1 MEQRLAALFA
11 SVGNALDSNTYTYS
25 DSDYLVRKILVKFL
39 EDENSLVASARR
51 IPDPEQVVES
61 ILNYVISTEFANEDP
76 ASWYRKA
83 MAITVEF
90 ADFAHRN
97 DMSKNSAR
105 YAALLPDGHPRVKR
119 VLPVTASAA
128 RESLAEWM
136 AADPRLDAEAAEQVR
151 KLYSLDDSTDDVEAE
166 FETLKAEALVAAGRM
181 PEELLPIVAAFNLSF
196 AQRSAISKAL
206 AAVRRRDRKGRF
218 AEEFGRLKLFFKSRG
233 EFFSSSPRI
242 VGPGRGENT
251 FQVESKGDPNI
262 PDGIYEVDAAL
273 GENVKAYLP
282 KSAVKGLAKRK
293 EVVAEDDKRF
303 AIELDD
309 FLKTKQDV
317 PNNWTKSGNKFTTKD
332 GKFTATKID
341 SNKAQDFLNKAQERG
356 DDTIIS
362 GTGAADAFD
371 PENPESFLV
380 TDNKGRTK
388 GVAQDWSGIQEI
400 AIANGAEFGDKGV
413 PEPTDI
419 SGLRRPPRFPGD
431 TEGFQP
437 YDGTDI
443 GARDRNNGRRNKKL
457 QLESDLG
464 RKLTPEEIE
473 AFDLEPESES
483 VVNRSSSR
491 AYGDFLLPQKEQ
503 DRRQKIRDAV
513 QDEIEKGSKVDLDQD
528 STAPLDK
535 SKLSPSLI
543 GEGYNFSKDGDN
555 SWRKDGHGPDGETY
569 TVEQGSNGKWIV
581 GEITGSDP
589 FAESRDLEVFDN
601 ALEAFEYA
609 NDLGRRP
616 SDFDDDWV
624 NDLIAEQEAGPDLG
638 QDQPEVDSRTR
649 IDASKLSPELQE
661 KYQET
666 FDKFDQAIFNND
678 RLGIADML
686 SKAALDNDMPD
697 EVYSVLSEA
706 RDWVANRDAVIEN
719 ALSRASREDLE
730 NLLED
735 PEFAGWRDRL
745 ESAMIELAPFGQD
758 GYDYDLD
765 QDTAPALSEKQA
777 EPATGKQYAMLS
789 EFLEER
795 NLDPATEQALADAI
809 ENKNLNKA
817 QASALIGLSRA
828 ADFKEGVDPSKPSE
842 RMLNSLQGYLSTKDL
857 TPSEINDTLK
867 SLEADS
873 SRDNVEALLNKLRR
887 KKDKPADL
895 NQGTGSLVKVDDD
908 VYSWNDAY
916 NYVDA
921 MKTPNGWEVFYSN
934 PDLNDRGGQT
944 SHSQAFKSEE
954 EALAFAEELVKQNQE
969 GKDYDRAADDLAAGV
984 DLDQDQETKPSLA
997 DAATDKQYGFLESL
1011 LNGKKI
1017 DDPNLEAAVRTAVQD
1032 KNLTKGEV
1040 GAFIGAL
1047 RNLPDRPNVRREPTA
1062 KQVASIK
1069 RGIIERDF
1077 TPEQIKEIEDRLSS
1091 GISFEEASEIIDD
1104 IKKRP
1109 VTAQGMNDL
1118 LDSLAKNQDV
1128 DTLRYLLDKPE
1139 YNEFRDSIKDT
1150 LRQIAVDTEDPNL
1163 QEFIDGSEEPDL
1175 NQSSFR
1181 RFNTEWNLD
1190 LDVISPEDREKY
1202 RKEISEVN
1210 LAQNIGHA
1218 PTVRALRE
1226 KYSED
1231 SSLPENLK
1239 AEILSSL
1246 DTWLEYDAEVSE
1258 ALESIWD
1265 EDENSESSF
1274 RKIELMLQDST
1285 FKPWWPLLGDD
1296 SGRTNIV
1303 GNEDEYNQVM
1313 DELGLDL
1320 SEASPF
1326 DSGVDLDQNQ
1336 ENLDWINFGP
1346 GYIEDGTYTSPDG
1359 RIEVS
1364 AERDRD
1370 YQGTDDEPKLVSVK
1384 VDGVEVDNFRVSQD
1398 ENTDVRETIRESI
1411 KEAQGGPDLDQDQ
1424 SVVDYL
1430 DNMSD
1435 PANWN
1440 NWSSFPEYTSP
1451 DGRLSIRA
1459 EGDPEGNYLEID
1471 LDGEPLN
1478 LDRDAERA
1486 ILDAIEQ
1493 NNIEAGFRGRP
1504 VPERERRNTAQLI
1517 ADTIRESLVESQD
1530 TLDLDQDQSARSI
1543 QTKDIADQISKELD
1557 AIDFYMENAAAEA
1570 YDRFI
1575 NSKSAPEAGAWIQ
1588 DIRDYASERDVPS
1601 ELATKME
1608 NLADRME
1615 QELIDKFGV
1624 AEAARHSN
1632 DSSRDVMY
1640 LDDVAQ
1646 TIETEREIFFETSA
1660 DRIAELLDDRG
1671 FYGDI
1676 KSGGVEVYLNEE
1688 DDGTYTATV
1697 RYDRGSE
1704 EFKGKDR
1711 DEVIADAAD
1720 AAADYNSN
1728 VIPRSYR
1735 DGDLDDLVE
1744 EAENAKSPEDA
1755 IDFADRIDAIAR
1767 DLENHRGDPE
1777 MAQYLREYGE
1787 RMREMAEKRQAFLES
1802 QLPNE
1807 PTTPETQEEMAADP
1821 DLNPAGYAKSVAD
1834 DFAEQFLESEEFDGP
1849 TSGDGRPG
1857 PGTFTSKDGRIRVI
1871 VNSDGDLD
1879 GDRMVDTSNYDVFI
1893 DGEAVTPSSGIA
1905 LKLSDV
1911 MADEIQGLVEDFFSK
1926 KD

>member
-11 SVGNALDSNTYTYS
+11 SVGNALDSKTYTYS
-25 DSDYLVRKILVKFL
+25 DSDYLVRKLLVKFL
-39 EDENSLVASARR
+39 EDENALVASARH

-61 ILNYVISTEFANEDP
+61 ILNYVISTEFTNDDP

-97 DMSKNSAR
+97 DMSEDSAR

-128 RESLAEWM
+128 RNALADWM

-151 KLYSLDDSTDDVEAE
+151 KLYSLDDSADDVEAE

-218 AEEFGRLKLFFKSRG
+218 AREFGRLKLFFKSRG
-233 EFFSSSPRI
+233 QFFSSSPRI

-251 FQVESKGDPNI
+251 YQVESKGDPNI

-273 GENVKAYLP
+273 GENIKAYLP
-282 KSAVKGLAKRK
+282 KSAVKGLAGRK

-309 FLKTKQDV
+309 FLKTKQDA

-341 SNKAQDFLNKAQERG
+341 SNDAQKFIDKAKERG
-356 DDTIIS
+356 DEPIIS
-362 GTGAADAFD
+362 GSGAGDAFD
-371 PENPESFLV
+371 PADPDSFLI

-388 GVAQDWSGIQEI
+388 GVAQDWAGVQEVSIASG
-400 AIANGAEFGDKGV
+400 ADFGDMPEAGGNPEV
-413 PEPTDI
+413 GIEPEPEAISTD
-419 SGLRRPPRFPGD
+419 SG
-431 TEGFQP
+431 
-437 YDGTDI
+437 
-443 GARDRNNGRRNKKL
+443 A
-457 QLESDLG
+457 
-464 RKLTPEEIE
+464 
-473 AFDLEPESES
+473 
-483 VVNRSSSR
+483 
-491 AYGDFLLPQKEQ
+491 
-503 DRRQKIRDAV
+503 
-513 QDEIEKGSKVDLDQD
+513 
-528 STAPLDK
+528 LDK

-569 TVEQGSNGKWIV
+569 TVEQGANGKWIV

-616 SDFDDDWV
+616 SDFDEDWV
-624 NDLIAEQEAGPDLG
+624 NDLIAEQEVGPDLG
-638 QDQPEVDSRTR
+638 QDQPEVDSRIK
-649 IDASKLSPELQE
+649 IDPSNLSPELQE

-666 FDKFDQAIFNND
+666 FDKFDQAIFSND
-678 RLGIADML
+678 RQGIADML

-706 RDWVANRDAVIEN
+706 RDWVANRNAVIEN

-765 QDTAPALSEKQA
+765 QDTAPALSEKQS

-895 NQGTGSLVKVDDD
+895 NQGTGSLRKITDDT
-908 VYSWNDAY
+908 YEWSDAY
-916 NYVDA
+916 NYVDV
-921 MKTPNGWEVFYSN
+921 MKTPNGWEVFYTN

-969 GKDYDRAADDLAAGV
+969 GKDYDRAADDLAASV
-984 DLDQDQETKPSLA
+984 DLDQDQPTKPSLEE
-997 DAATDKQYGFLESL
+997 AATDKQYSFLESL

-1017 DDPNLEAAVRTAVQD
+1017 DDPNLEAAARTAVRD

-1091 GISFEEASEIIDD
+1091 GVSFEEASEIIDD

-1118 LDSLAKNQDV
+1118 LDSLARNQDV

-1139 YNEFRDSIKDT
+1139 YAEYRTDIKDT
-1150 LRQIAVDTEDPNL
+1150 LRQIAIDTEDPNL
-1163 QEFIDGSEEPDL
+1163 QEFIDGREE
-1175 NQSSFR
+1175 
-1181 RFNTEWNLD
+1181 
-1190 LDVISPEDREKY
+1190 
-1202 RKEISEVN
+1202 
-1210 LAQNIGHA
+1210 
-1218 PTVRALRE
+1218 
-1226 KYSED
+1226 
-1231 SSLPENLK
+1231 
-1239 AEILSSL
+1239 
-1246 DTWLEYDAEVSE
+1246 
-1258 ALESIWD
+1258 
-1265 EDENSESSF
+1265 
-1274 RKIELMLQDST
+1274 
-1285 FKPWWPLLGDD
+1285 
-1296 SGRTNIV
+1296 
-1303 GNEDEYNQVM
+1303 
-1313 DELGLDL
+1313 
-1320 SEASPF
+1320 
-1326 DSGVDLDQNQ
+1326 
-1336 ENLDWINFGP
+1336 
-1346 GYIEDGTYTSPDG
+1346 
-1359 RIEVS
+1359 
-1364 AERDRD
+1364 
-1370 YQGTDDEPKLVSVK
+1370 
-1384 VDGVEVDNFRVSQD
+1384 
-1398 ENTDVRETIRESI
+1398 
-1411 KEAQGGPDLDQDQ
+1411 PDLDQDQ
-1424 SVVDYL
+1424 PTRSV
-1430 DNMSD
+1430 
-1435 PANWN
+1435 
-1440 NWSSFPEYTSP
+1440 E
-1451 DGRLSIRA
+1451 
-1459 EGDPEGNYLEID
+1459 
-1471 LDGEPLN
+1471 
-1478 LDRDAERA
+1478 
-1486 ILDAIEQ
+1486 
-1493 NNIEAGFRGRP
+1493 
-1504 VPERERRNTAQLI
+1504 
-1517 ADTIRESLVESQD
+1517 
-1530 TLDLDQDQSARSI
+1530 
-1543 QTKDIADQISKELD
+1543 TKDLADQISKELD
-1557 AIDFYMENAAAEA
+1557 AIDFFTKNAASEA
-1570 YDRFI
+1570 YDNFL
-1575 NSKSAPEAGAWIQ
+1575 NSDTASLAGSWIQ
-1588 DIRDYASERDVPS
+1588 DIRDFSEERDVPS
-1601 ELATKME
+1601 ELASKLQD
-1608 NLADRME
+1608 LANRME
-1615 QELIDKFGV
+1615 QEFIDRFGV
-1624 AEAARHSN
+1624 ADAARHSN
-1632 DSSRDVMY
+1632 DSSQDVMY
-1640 LDDVAQ
+1640 LDDVAL
-1646 TIETEREIFFETSA
+1646 TVETEREMFFET
-1660 DRIAELLDDRG
+1660 DPDKIMDLMRTEDT
-1671 FYGDI
+1671 YGDTR
-1676 KSGGVEVYLNEE
+1676 SGGAEIFVYQEE
-1688 DDGTYTATV
+1688 DGTYTAIVT
-1697 RYDRGSE
+1697 YDRGSD
-1704 EFKGKDR
+1704 EFTYDDR
-1711 DEVIADAAD
+1711 DDALAEAAS
-1720 AAADYNSN
+1720 AAADYNSD
-1728 VIPRSYR
+1728 VMPSEYR
-1735 DGDLDDLVE
+1735 DGELDELVE
-1744 EAENAKSPEDA
+1744 EAKNAKSPEDA
-1755 IDFADRIDAIAR
+1755 LDFADRIDGIAAA
-1767 DLENHRGDPE
+1767 LENSRGDLDV
-1777 MAQYLREYGE
+1777 ANSLREYGQ

-1857 PGTFTSKDGRIRVI
+1857 PGTFTSKDGRIRVV

-1879 GDRMVDTSNYDVFI
+1879 DDRMVDTSNYDVFI

>member
-1 MEQRLAALFA
+1 VEQRLAALFA
-11 SVGNALDSNTYTYS
+11 SVGNALDSKTYTYS
-25 DSDYLVRKILVKFL
+25 DSDYLVRKLLVKFL
-39 EDENSLVASARR
+39 EDENALVASARH

-61 ILNYVISTEFANEDP
+61 ILNYVISTEFTNDDP

-97 DMSKNSAR
+97 DMSEDSAR

-128 RESLAEWM
+128 RNALADWM

-151 KLYSLDDSTDDVEAE
+151 KLYSLDDSADDVEAE

-218 AEEFGRLKLFFKSRG
+218 AREFGRLKLFFKSRG
-233 EFFSSSPRI
+233 QFFSSSPRI

-251 FQVESKGDPNI
+251 YQVESKGDPNI

-273 GENVKAYLP
+273 GENIKAYLP
-282 KSAVKGLAKRK
+282 KSAVKGLAGRK

-309 FLKTKQDV
+309 FLKTKQDA

-341 SNKAQDFLNKAQERG
+341 SNDAQKFIDKAKERG
-356 DDTIIS
+356 DEPIIS
-362 GTGAADAFD
+362 GSGAGDAFD
-371 PENPESFLV
+371 PADPDSFLI

-388 GVAQDWSGIQEI
+388 GVAQDWAGVQEVSIASG
-400 AIANGAEFGDKGV
+400 ADFGDMPEAGGNPEV
-413 PEPTDI
+413 GIEPEPEAISTD
-419 SGLRRPPRFPGD
+419 SG
-431 TEGFQP
+431 
-437 YDGTDI
+437 
-443 GARDRNNGRRNKKL
+443 A
-457 QLESDLG
+457 
-464 RKLTPEEIE
+464 
-473 AFDLEPESES
+473 
-483 VVNRSSSR
+483 
-491 AYGDFLLPQKEQ
+491 
-503 DRRQKIRDAV
+503 
-513 QDEIEKGSKVDLDQD
+513 
-528 STAPLDK
+528 LDK

-569 TVEQGSNGKWIV
+569 TVEQGANGKWIV

-589 FAESRDLEVFDN
+589 FADSRDLEVFDN

-616 SDFDDDWV
+616 SDFDEDWV

-666 FDKFDQAIFNND
+666 FDKFDQAIFSND
-678 RLGIADML
+678 RQGIADML

-706 RDWVANRDAVIEN
+706 RDWVANRNAVIEN

-895 NQGTGSLVKVDDD
+895 NQGTGSLRKITDDT
-908 VYSWNDAY
+908 YEWSDAY
-916 NYVDA
+916 NYVDV
-921 MKTPNGWEVFYSN
+921 MKTPNGWEVFYTN

-969 GKDYDRAADDLAAGV
+969 GKDYDRAADDLAASV
-984 DLDQDQETKPSLA
+984 DLDQDQPTKPSLEE
-997 DAATDKQYGFLESL
+997 AATDKQYSFLESL

-1017 DDPNLEAAVRTAVQD
+1017 DDPNLEAAARTAVRD

-1091 GISFEEASEIIDD
+1091 GVSFEEASEIIDD

-1118 LDSLAKNQDV
+1118 LDSLARNQDV

-1139 YNEFRDSIKDT
+1139 YAEYRTDIKDT
-1150 LRQIAVDTEDPNL
+1150 LRQIAIDTEDPNL
-1163 QEFIDGSEEPDL
+1163 QEFIDGREE
-1175 NQSSFR
+1175 
-1181 RFNTEWNLD
+1181 
-1190 LDVISPEDREKY
+1190 
-1202 RKEISEVN
+1202 
-1210 LAQNIGHA
+1210 
-1218 PTVRALRE
+1218 
-1226 KYSED
+1226 
-1231 SSLPENLK
+1231 
-1239 AEILSSL
+1239 
-1246 DTWLEYDAEVSE
+1246 
-1258 ALESIWD
+1258 
-1265 EDENSESSF
+1265 
-1274 RKIELMLQDST
+1274 
-1285 FKPWWPLLGDD
+1285 
-1296 SGRTNIV
+1296 
-1303 GNEDEYNQVM
+1303 
-1313 DELGLDL
+1313 
-1320 SEASPF
+1320 
-1326 DSGVDLDQNQ
+1326 
-1336 ENLDWINFGP
+1336 
-1346 GYIEDGTYTSPDG
+1346 
-1359 RIEVS
+1359 
-1364 AERDRD
+1364 
-1370 YQGTDDEPKLVSVK
+1370 
-1384 VDGVEVDNFRVSQD
+1384 
-1398 ENTDVRETIRESI
+1398 
-1411 KEAQGGPDLDQDQ
+1411 PDLDQDQ
-1424 SVVDYL
+1424 PTRSV
-1430 DNMSD
+1430 
-1435 PANWN
+1435 
-1440 NWSSFPEYTSP
+1440 E
-1451 DGRLSIRA
+1451 
-1459 EGDPEGNYLEID
+1459 
-1471 LDGEPLN
+1471 
-1478 LDRDAERA
+1478 
-1486 ILDAIEQ
+1486 
-1493 NNIEAGFRGRP
+1493 
-1504 VPERERRNTAQLI
+1504 
-1517 ADTIRESLVESQD
+1517 
-1530 TLDLDQDQSARSI
+1530 
-1543 QTKDIADQISKELD
+1543 TKDLADQISKELD
-1557 AIDFYMENAAAEA
+1557 AIDFFTKNAASEA
-1570 YDRFI
+1570 YDNFL
-1575 NSKSAPEAGAWIQ
+1575 NSDTASLAGSWIQ
-1588 DIRDYASERDVPS
+1588 DIRDFSEERDVPS
-1601 ELATKME
+1601 ELASKLQD
-1608 NLADRME
+1608 LANRME
-1615 QELIDKFGV
+1615 QEFIDRFGV
-1624 AEAARHSN
+1624 ADAARHSN
-1632 DSSRDVMY
+1632 DSSQDVMY
-1640 LDDVAQ
+1640 LDDVAL
-1646 TIETEREIFFETSA
+1646 TVETEREMFFET
-1660 DRIAELLDDRG
+1660 DPDKIMDLMRTEDT
-1671 FYGDI
+1671 YGDTR
-1676 KSGGVEVYLNEE
+1676 SGGAEIFVYQEE
-1688 DDGTYTATV
+1688 DGTYTAIVT
-1697 RYDRGSE
+1697 YDRGSD
-1704 EFKGKDR
+1704 EFTYDDR
-1711 DEVIADAAD
+1711 DDALAEAAS
-1720 AAADYNSN
+1720 AAADYNSD
-1728 VIPRSYR
+1728 VMPSEYR
-1735 DGDLDDLVE
+1735 DGELDELVE
-1744 EAENAKSPEDA
+1744 EAKNAKSPEDA
-1755 IDFADRIDAIAR
+1755 LDFADRIDGIAAA
-1767 DLENHRGDPE
+1767 LENSRGDLDV
-1777 MAQYLREYGE
+1777 ANSLREYGQ

-1857 PGTFTSKDGRIRVI
+1857 PGTFTSKDGRIRVV

-1879 GDRMVDTSNYDVFI
+1879 DDRMVDTSNYDVFI

>member
-11 SVGNALDSNTYTYS
+11 SVGNALDSKTYTYS
-25 DSDYLVRKILVKFL
+25 DSDYLVRKLLVKFL
-39 EDENSLVASARR
+39 EDENALVASARH

-61 ILNYVISTEFANEDP
+61 ILNYVISTEFANDDP

-97 DMSKNSAR
+97 DMSEDSAR

-128 RESLAEWM
+128 RNALADWM

-151 KLYSLDDSTDDVEAE
+151 KLYSLDDSADDVEAE

-218 AEEFGRLKLFFKSRG
+218 AREFGRLKLFFKSRG
-233 EFFSSSPRI
+233 QFFSSSPRI

-251 FQVESKGDPNI
+251 YQVESKGDPNI

-273 GENVKAYLP
+273 GENIKAYLP
-282 KSAVKGLAKRK
+282 KSAVKGLAGRK

-309 FLKTKQDV
+309 FLKTKQDA

-341 SNKAQDFLNKAQERG
+341 SNDAQKFIDKAKERG
-356 DDTIIS
+356 DEPIIS
-362 GTGAADAFD
+362 GSGAGDAFD
-371 PENPESFLV
+371 PADPDSFLI

-388 GVAQDWSGIQEI
+388 GVAQDWAGVQEVSIASG
-400 AIANGAEFGDKGV
+400 ADFGDMPEAGGNPEV
-413 PEPTDI
+413 GIEPEPEAISTD
-419 SGLRRPPRFPGD
+419 SG
-431 TEGFQP
+431 
-437 YDGTDI
+437 
-443 GARDRNNGRRNKKL
+443 A
-457 QLESDLG
+457 
-464 RKLTPEEIE
+464 
-473 AFDLEPESES
+473 
-483 VVNRSSSR
+483 
-491 AYGDFLLPQKEQ
+491 
-503 DRRQKIRDAV
+503 
-513 QDEIEKGSKVDLDQD
+513 
-528 STAPLDK
+528 LDK

-569 TVEQGSNGKWIV
+569 TVEQGANGKWIV

-616 SDFDDDWV
+616 SDFDEDWV
-624 NDLIAEQEAGPDLG
+624 NDLIAEQEVGPDLG
-638 QDQPEVDSRTR
+638 QDQPEVDSRIK
-649 IDASKLSPELQE
+649 IDPSNLSPELQE

-666 FDKFDQAIFNND
+666 FDKFDQAIFSND
-678 RLGIADML
+678 RQGIADML

-706 RDWVANRDAVIEN
+706 RDWVANRNAVIEN

-895 NQGTGSLVKVDDD
+895 NQGTGSLRKITDDT
-908 VYSWNDAY
+908 YEWSDAY
-916 NYVDA
+916 NYVDV
-921 MKTPNGWEVFYSN
+921 MKTPNGWEVFYTN

-969 GKDYDRAADDLAAGV
+969 GKDYDRAADDLAASV
-984 DLDQDQETKPSLA
+984 DLDQDQPTKPSLEE
-997 DAATDKQYGFLESL
+997 AATDKQYSFLESL

-1091 GISFEEASEIIDD
+1091 GVSFEEASEIIDD

-1109 VTAQGMNDL
+1109 VTAQGMNNL
-1118 LDSLAKNQDV
+1118 LDSLARNQDV

-1139 YNEFRDSIKDT
+1139 YAEYRTDIKDT
-1150 LRQIAVDTEDPNL
+1150 LRQIAIDTEDPNL
-1163 QEFIDGSEEPDL
+1163 QEFIDGREE
-1175 NQSSFR
+1175 
-1181 RFNTEWNLD
+1181 
-1190 LDVISPEDREKY
+1190 
-1202 RKEISEVN
+1202 
-1210 LAQNIGHA
+1210 
-1218 PTVRALRE
+1218 
-1226 KYSED
+1226 
-1231 SSLPENLK
+1231 
-1239 AEILSSL
+1239 
-1246 DTWLEYDAEVSE
+1246 
-1258 ALESIWD
+1258 
-1265 EDENSESSF
+1265 
-1274 RKIELMLQDST
+1274 
-1285 FKPWWPLLGDD
+1285 
-1296 SGRTNIV
+1296 
-1303 GNEDEYNQVM
+1303 
-1313 DELGLDL
+1313 
-1320 SEASPF
+1320 
-1326 DSGVDLDQNQ
+1326 
-1336 ENLDWINFGP
+1336 
-1346 GYIEDGTYTSPDG
+1346 
-1359 RIEVS
+1359 
-1364 AERDRD
+1364 
-1370 YQGTDDEPKLVSVK
+1370 
-1384 VDGVEVDNFRVSQD
+1384 
-1398 ENTDVRETIRESI
+1398 
-1411 KEAQGGPDLDQDQ
+1411 PDLDQDQ
-1424 SVVDYL
+1424 PTRSV
-1430 DNMSD
+1430 
-1435 PANWN
+1435 
-1440 NWSSFPEYTSP
+1440 E
-1451 DGRLSIRA
+1451 
-1459 EGDPEGNYLEID
+1459 
-1471 LDGEPLN
+1471 
-1478 LDRDAERA
+1478 
-1486 ILDAIEQ
+1486 
-1493 NNIEAGFRGRP
+1493 
-1504 VPERERRNTAQLI
+1504 
-1517 ADTIRESLVESQD
+1517 
-1530 TLDLDQDQSARSI
+1530 
-1543 QTKDIADQISKELD
+1543 TKDLADQISKELD
-1557 AIDFYMENAAAEA
+1557 AIDFFTKNAASEA
-1570 YDRFI
+1570 YDNFL
-1575 NSKSAPEAGAWIQ
+1575 NSDTASLAGSWVQ
-1588 DIRDYASERDVPS
+1588 DIRDFSEERDVPS
-1601 ELATKME
+1601 ELASKLQD
-1608 NLADRME
+1608 LANRME
-1615 QELIDKFGV
+1615 QEFIDRFGV
-1624 AEAARHSN
+1624 ADAARHSN

-1640 LDDVAQ
+1640 LDDVAL
-1646 TIETEREIFFETSA
+1646 TVETEREMFFET
-1660 DRIAELLDDRG
+1660 DPDKIMDLMRTEDT
-1671 FYGDI
+1671 YGDTR
-1676 KSGGVEVYLNEE
+1676 SGGAEIFVYQEE
-1688 DDGTYTATV
+1688 DGTYTAIVT
-1697 RYDRGSE
+1697 YDRGSD
-1704 EFKGKDR
+1704 EFTYDDR
-1711 DEVIADAAD
+1711 DDALAEAAS
-1720 AAADYNSN
+1720 AAADYNSD
-1728 VIPRSYR
+1728 VMPSEYR
-1735 DGDLDDLVE
+1735 DGELDELVE
-1744 EAENAKSPEDA
+1744 EAKNAKSPEDA
-1755 IDFADRIDAIAR
+1755 LDFADRIDGIAAA
-1767 DLENHRGDPE
+1767 LENSRGDLDV
-1777 MAQYLREYGE
+1777 ANSLREYGQ

-1802 QLPNE
+1802 QTADELA
-1807 PTTPETQEEMAADP
+1807 TPETQEEMATDP
-1821 DLNPAGYAKSVAD
+1821 DLNPAGYAEDVSTDLFSQMKATEGPNGIPEEES
-1834 DFAEQFLESEEFDGP
+1834 FL
-1849 TSGDGRPG
+1849 
-1857 PGTFTSKDGRIRVI
+1857 SKDGRVE
-1871 VNSDGDLD
+1871 VTVDPENGSYTVSVDGQSVVSGDGDSFEIAD
-1879 GDRMVDTSNYDVFI
+1879 SVQR
-1893 DGEAVTPSSGIA
+1893 AV
-1905 LKLSDV
+1905 
-1911 MADEIQGLVEDFFSK
+1911 ERYFSK

>member
-11 SVGNALDSNTYTYS
+11 SVGNALDSKTYTYS
-25 DSDYLVRKILVKFL
+25 DSDYLVRKLLVKFL
-39 EDENSLVASARR
+39 EDENALVASARH

-61 ILNYVISTEFANEDP
+61 ILNYVISTEFTNDDP

-97 DMSKNSAR
+97 DMSEDSAR

-128 RESLAEWM
+128 RNALADWM

-151 KLYSLDDSTDDVEAE
+151 KLYSLDDSADDVEAE

-218 AEEFGRLKLFFKSRG
+218 AREFGRLKLFFKSRG
-233 EFFSSSPRI
+233 QFFSSSPRI

-251 FQVESKGDPNI
+251 YQVESKGDPNI

-273 GENVKAYLP
+273 GENIKAYLP
-282 KSAVKGLAKRK
+282 KSAVKGLAGRK

-309 FLKTKQDV
+309 FLKTKQDA

-341 SNKAQDFLNKAQERG
+341 SNDAQKFIDKAKERG
-356 DDTIIS
+356 DEPIIS
-362 GTGAADAFD
+362 GSGAGDAFD
-371 PENPESFLV
+371 PADPDSFLI

-388 GVAQDWSGIQEI
+388 GVAQDWAGVQEVSIASG
-400 AIANGAEFGDKGV
+400 ADFGDMPEAGGNPEV
-413 PEPTDI
+413 GIEPEPEAISTD
-419 SGLRRPPRFPGD
+419 SG
-431 TEGFQP
+431 
-437 YDGTDI
+437 
-443 GARDRNNGRRNKKL
+443 A
-457 QLESDLG
+457 
-464 RKLTPEEIE
+464 
-473 AFDLEPESES
+473 
-483 VVNRSSSR
+483 
-491 AYGDFLLPQKEQ
+491 
-503 DRRQKIRDAV
+503 
-513 QDEIEKGSKVDLDQD
+513 
-528 STAPLDK
+528 LDK

-569 TVEQGSNGKWIV
+569 TVEQGANGKWIV

-616 SDFDDDWV
+616 SDFDEDWV
-624 NDLIAEQEAGPDLG
+624 NDLIAEQEVGPDLG
-638 QDQPEVDSRTR
+638 QDQPEVDSRIK
-649 IDASKLSPELQE
+649 IDPSNLSPELQE

-666 FDKFDQAIFNND
+666 FDKFDQAIFSND
-678 RLGIADML
+678 RQGIADML

-706 RDWVANRDAVIEN
+706 RDWVANRNAVIEN

-895 NQGTGSLVKVDDD
+895 NQGTGSLRKITDDT
-908 VYSWNDAY
+908 YEWSDAY
-916 NYVDA
+916 NYVDV
-921 MKTPNGWEVFYSN
+921 MKTPNGWEVFYTN

-969 GKDYDRAADDLAAGV
+969 GKDYDRAADDLAASV
-984 DLDQDQETKPSLA
+984 DLDQDQPTKPSLEE
-997 DAATDKQYGFLESL
+997 AATDKQYSFLESL

-1017 DDPNLEAAVRTAVQD
+1017 DDPNLEAAARTAVRD

-1091 GISFEEASEIIDD
+1091 GVSFEEASEIIDD

-1118 LDSLAKNQDV
+1118 LDSLARNQDV

-1139 YNEFRDSIKDT
+1139 YAEYRTDIKDT
-1150 LRQIAVDTEDPNL
+1150 LRQIAIDTEDPNL
-1163 QEFIDGSEEPDL
+1163 QEFIDGREE
-1175 NQSSFR
+1175 
-1181 RFNTEWNLD
+1181 
-1190 LDVISPEDREKY
+1190 
-1202 RKEISEVN
+1202 
-1210 LAQNIGHA
+1210 
-1218 PTVRALRE
+1218 
-1226 KYSED
+1226 
-1231 SSLPENLK
+1231 
-1239 AEILSSL
+1239 
-1246 DTWLEYDAEVSE
+1246 
-1258 ALESIWD
+1258 
-1265 EDENSESSF
+1265 
-1274 RKIELMLQDST
+1274 
-1285 FKPWWPLLGDD
+1285 
-1296 SGRTNIV
+1296 
-1303 GNEDEYNQVM
+1303 
-1313 DELGLDL
+1313 
-1320 SEASPF
+1320 
-1326 DSGVDLDQNQ
+1326 
-1336 ENLDWINFGP
+1336 
-1346 GYIEDGTYTSPDG
+1346 
-1359 RIEVS
+1359 
-1364 AERDRD
+1364 
-1370 YQGTDDEPKLVSVK
+1370 
-1384 VDGVEVDNFRVSQD
+1384 
-1398 ENTDVRETIRESI
+1398 
-1411 KEAQGGPDLDQDQ
+1411 PDLDQDQ
-1424 SVVDYL
+1424 PTRSV
-1430 DNMSD
+1430 
-1435 PANWN
+1435 
-1440 NWSSFPEYTSP
+1440 E
-1451 DGRLSIRA
+1451 
-1459 EGDPEGNYLEID
+1459 
-1471 LDGEPLN
+1471 
-1478 LDRDAERA
+1478 
-1486 ILDAIEQ
+1486 
-1493 NNIEAGFRGRP
+1493 
-1504 VPERERRNTAQLI
+1504 
-1517 ADTIRESLVESQD
+1517 
-1530 TLDLDQDQSARSI
+1530 
-1543 QTKDIADQISKELD
+1543 TKDLADQISKELD
-1557 AIDFYMENAAAEA
+1557 AIDFFTKNAASEA
-1570 YDRFI
+1570 YDNFL
-1575 NSKSAPEAGAWIQ
+1575 NSDTASLAGSWIQ
-1588 DIRDYASERDVPS
+1588 DIRDFSEERDVPS
-1601 ELATKME
+1601 ELASKLQD
-1608 NLADRME
+1608 LANRME
-1615 QELIDKFGV
+1615 QEFIDRFGV
-1624 AEAARHSN
+1624 ADAARHSN

-1640 LDDVAQ
+1640 LDDVAL
-1646 TIETEREIFFETSA
+1646 TVETEREMFFET
-1660 DRIAELLDDRG
+1660 DPDKIMDLMRTEDT
-1671 FYGDI
+1671 YGDTR
-1676 KSGGVEVYLNEE
+1676 SGGAEIFVYQEE
-1688 DDGTYTATV
+1688 DGTYTAIVT
-1697 RYDRGSE
+1697 YDRGSD
-1704 EFKGKDR
+1704 EFTYDDR
-1711 DEVIADAAD
+1711 DDALAEAAS
-1720 AAADYNSN
+1720 AAADYNSD
-1728 VIPRSYR
+1728 VMPSEYR
-1735 DGDLDDLVE
+1735 DGELDELVE
-1744 EAENAKSPEDA
+1744 EAKNAKSPEDA
-1755 IDFADRIDAIAR
+1755 LDFADRIDGIAAA
-1767 DLENHRGDPE
+1767 LENSRGDLDV
-1777 MAQYLREYGE
+1777 ANSLREYGQ

-1857 PGTFTSKDGRIRVI
+1857 PGTFTSKDGRIRVV

-1879 GDRMVDTSNYDVFI
+1879 DDRMVDTSNYDVFI

>member
-1 MEQRLAALFA
+1 VEQRLAALFA
-11 SVGNALDSNTYTYS
+11 SVGNALDSKTYTYS
-25 DSDYLVRKILVKFL
+25 DSDYLVRKLLVKFL
-39 EDENSLVASARR
+39 EDENALVASARH

-61 ILNYVISTEFANEDP
+61 ILNYVISTEFTNDDP

-97 DMSKNSAR
+97 DMSEDSAR

-128 RESLAEWM
+128 RNALADWM

-151 KLYSLDDSTDDVEAE
+151 KLYSLDDSADDVEAE

-218 AEEFGRLKLFFKSRG
+218 AREFGRLKLFFKSRG
-233 EFFSSSPRI
+233 QFFSSSPRI

-251 FQVESKGDPNI
+251 YQVESKGDPNI

-273 GENVKAYLP
+273 GENIKAYLP
-282 KSAVKGLAKRK
+282 KSAVKGLAGRK

-309 FLKTKQDV
+309 FLKTKQDA

-341 SNKAQDFLNKAQERG
+341 SNDAQKFIDKAKERG
-356 DDTIIS
+356 DEPIIS
-362 GTGAADAFD
+362 GSGAGDAFD
-371 PENPESFLV
+371 PADPDSFLI

-388 GVAQDWSGIQEI
+388 GVAQDWAGVQEVSIASG
-400 AIANGAEFGDKGV
+400 ADFGDMPEAGGNPEV
-413 PEPTDI
+413 GIEPEPEAISTD
-419 SGLRRPPRFPGD
+419 SG
-431 TEGFQP
+431 
-437 YDGTDI
+437 
-443 GARDRNNGRRNKKL
+443 A
-457 QLESDLG
+457 
-464 RKLTPEEIE
+464 
-473 AFDLEPESES
+473 
-483 VVNRSSSR
+483 
-491 AYGDFLLPQKEQ
+491 
-503 DRRQKIRDAV
+503 
-513 QDEIEKGSKVDLDQD
+513 
-528 STAPLDK
+528 LDK

-569 TVEQGSNGKWIV
+569 TVEQGANGKWIV

-616 SDFDDDWV
+616 SDFDEDWV
-624 NDLIAEQEAGPDLG
+624 NDLIAEQEVGPDLG
-638 QDQPEVDSRTR
+638 QDQPEVDSRIK
-649 IDASKLSPELQE
+649 IDPSNLSPELQE

-666 FDKFDQAIFNND
+666 FDKFDQAIFSND
-678 RLGIADML
+678 RQGIADML

-706 RDWVANRDAVIEN
+706 RDWVANRNAVIEN

-895 NQGTGSLVKVDDD
+895 NQGTGSLRKITDDT
-908 VYSWNDAY
+908 YEWSDAY
-916 NYVDA
+916 NYVDV
-921 MKTPNGWEVFYSN
+921 MKTPNGWEVFYTN

-969 GKDYDRAADDLAAGV
+969 GKDYDRAADDLAASV
-984 DLDQDQETKPSLA
+984 DLDQDQPTKPSLEE
-997 DAATDKQYGFLESL
+997 AATDKQYSFLESL

-1017 DDPNLEAAVRTAVQD
+1017 DDPNLEAAARTAVRD

-1091 GISFEEASEIIDD
+1091 GVSFEEASEIIDD

-1118 LDSLAKNQDV
+1118 LDSLARNQDV

-1139 YNEFRDSIKDT
+1139 YAEYRTDIKDT
-1150 LRQIAVDTEDPNL
+1150 LRQIAIDTEDPNL
-1163 QEFIDGSEEPDL
+1163 QEFIDGREE
-1175 NQSSFR
+1175 
-1181 RFNTEWNLD
+1181 
-1190 LDVISPEDREKY
+1190 
-1202 RKEISEVN
+1202 
-1210 LAQNIGHA
+1210 
-1218 PTVRALRE
+1218 
-1226 KYSED
+1226 
-1231 SSLPENLK
+1231 
-1239 AEILSSL
+1239 
-1246 DTWLEYDAEVSE
+1246 
-1258 ALESIWD
+1258 
-1265 EDENSESSF
+1265 
-1274 RKIELMLQDST
+1274 
-1285 FKPWWPLLGDD
+1285 
-1296 SGRTNIV
+1296 
-1303 GNEDEYNQVM
+1303 
-1313 DELGLDL
+1313 
-1320 SEASPF
+1320 
-1326 DSGVDLDQNQ
+1326 
-1336 ENLDWINFGP
+1336 
-1346 GYIEDGTYTSPDG
+1346 
-1359 RIEVS
+1359 
-1364 AERDRD
+1364 
-1370 YQGTDDEPKLVSVK
+1370 
-1384 VDGVEVDNFRVSQD
+1384 
-1398 ENTDVRETIRESI
+1398 
-1411 KEAQGGPDLDQDQ
+1411 PDLDQDQ
-1424 SVVDYL
+1424 PTRSV
-1430 DNMSD
+1430 
-1435 PANWN
+1435 
-1440 NWSSFPEYTSP
+1440 E
-1451 DGRLSIRA
+1451 
-1459 EGDPEGNYLEID
+1459 
-1471 LDGEPLN
+1471 
-1478 LDRDAERA
+1478 
-1486 ILDAIEQ
+1486 
-1493 NNIEAGFRGRP
+1493 
-1504 VPERERRNTAQLI
+1504 
-1517 ADTIRESLVESQD
+1517 
-1530 TLDLDQDQSARSI
+1530 
-1543 QTKDIADQISKELD
+1543 TKDLADQISKELD
-1557 AIDFYMENAAAEA
+1557 AIDFFTKNAASEA
-1570 YDRFI
+1570 YDNFL
-1575 NSKSAPEAGAWIQ
+1575 NSDTASLAGSWIQ
-1588 DIRDYASERDVPS
+1588 DIRDFSEERDVPS
-1601 ELATKME
+1601 ELASKLQD
-1608 NLADRME
+1608 LANRME
-1615 QELIDKFGV
+1615 QEFIDRFGV
-1624 AEAARHSN
+1624 ADAARHSN

-1640 LDDVAQ
+1640 LDDVAL
-1646 TIETEREIFFETSA
+1646 TVETEREMFFET
-1660 DRIAELLDDRG
+1660 DPDKIMDLMRTEDT
-1671 FYGDI
+1671 YGDTR
-1676 KSGGVEVYLNEE
+1676 SGGAEIFVYQEE
-1688 DDGTYTATV
+1688 DGTYTAIVT
-1697 RYDRGSE
+1697 YDRGSD
-1704 EFKGKDR
+1704 EFTYDDR
-1711 DEVIADAAD
+1711 DDALAEAAS
-1720 AAADYNSN
+1720 AAADYNSD
-1728 VIPRSYR
+1728 VMPSEYR
-1735 DGDLDDLVE
+1735 DGELDELVE
-1744 EAENAKSPEDA
+1744 EAKNAKSPEDA
-1755 IDFADRIDAIAR
+1755 LDFADRIDGIAAA
-1767 DLENHRGDPE
+1767 LENSRGDLDV
-1777 MAQYLREYGE
+1777 ANSLREYGQ

-1857 PGTFTSKDGRIRVI
+1857 PGTFTSKDGRIRVV

-1879 GDRMVDTSNYDVFI
+1879 DDRMVDTSNYDVFI